1 MKVKQISHFTP
12 SKMRTNA
19 LLSET
24 AKFFIYGAFCMPS
37 LCFQSADIKTL
48 ELREILKFQNKVRK
62 RKLI

>member
-1 MKVKQISHFTP
+1 
-12 SKMRTNA
+12 MRTNA

-48 ELREILKFQNKVRK
+48 EVREILKFQNKVRK